1 MRPDVATTIC
11 LVLKDEN
18 TYRGASEEKK
28 EKIQDYPCYSPKLII
43 VFNHSAVPKR
53 SKS

>member
-1 MRPDVATTIC
+1 MRPEVATTIC

-28 EKIQDYPCYSPKLII
+28 KENPRLSLLLP
-43 VFNHSAVPKR
+43 
-53 SKS
+53 

>member
-28 EKIQDYPCYSPKLII
+28 
-43 VFNHSAVPKR
+43 KR
-53 SKS
+53 KSKTILATPLNW

>member
-18 TYRGASEEKK
+18 TYCGASEEKK
-28 EKIQDYPCYSPKLII
+28 KKPKTILATPL
-43 VFNHSAVPKR
+43 NW
-53 SKS
+53 